1 MTWPSFPTGGAR
13 QNTRHDSSSTMLS
26 RRTTRPFGRGGLVD
40 FSLLEDEVLKR
51 VRAGQLKEF
60 TDELKVVLVD
70 EYQDTNL
77 MQEQLYFE
85 LASACSGALVVV
97 GDDDQSLYRF
107 RGATVDLFRDFP
119 TRYQQRFGRLP
130 PPSS

>member
-1 MTWPSFPTGGAR
+1 ALQTA
-13 QNTRHDSSSTMLS
+13 
-26 RRTTRPFGRGGLVD
+26 GLVD

-51 VRAGQLKEF
+51 VRARQLKEL
-60 TDELKVVLVD
+60 TDELRVVLVD

-77 MQEQLYFE
+77 LQEQLYFE
-85 LASACSGALVVV
+85 LAAACSGALNVV

-119 TRYQQRFGRLP
+119 TRYQARFGKKPTTIFLTNNYR
-130 PPSS
+130 STQNIV